1 MSQSHSSAYTPR
13 ARVIGVSALA
23 LALLVTACNSDQA
36 TAPAAFRTQA
46 LASGTGGGGGGG
58 VKSGAPPVVSGPLAG
73 TWSGEE
79 AWGPGA
85 PFTAGWVVTVSQD
98 AANPAA
104 LLGAA
109 VAAIEPAN
117 SDMSGV
123 VLSPTHIAMN
133 FIAHGGKFGN
143 RTSTADLTLS
153 ADGLTLSGPISPSP
167 VITAPAT
174 LTIHKQ

>member
-1 MSQSHSSAYTPR
+1 MSRLHASSRTLV
-13 ARVIGVSALA
+13 ARTIAVRALA
-23 LALLVTACNSDQA
+23 LAFLIAACNSDQA
-36 TAPAAFRTQA
+36 TGLAAAPPRT
-46 LASGTGGGGGGG
+46 LASGGGGRG
-58 VKSGAPPVVSGPLAG
+58 GAPPALSGPLAG

-85 PFTAGWVVTVSQD
+85 PFTAGWVITVNQD

-104 LLGAA
+104 LLGTA
-109 VAAIEPAN
+109 VAAIEPPN
-117 SDMSGV
+117 SVMNGV

-133 FIAHGGKFGN
+133 FIARGGKFGD
-143 RTSTADLTLS
+143 RLIAADLTLS

-167 VITAPAT
+167 VVTAPAT